1 MGFEVIVVGAG
12 PTGLMLAAE
21 LALADVRTRVVER
34 RTEATRN
41 SRALTLHPRSVELMD
56 LRGIARRFLSEGP
69 TAPGWHFANLPT
81 PLDFSRLD
89 SRRGYTLVLPQARTE
104 AILETRAR
112 ELGVRIDRGQ
122 QVVGLE
128 QDAAGVSV
136 EVRDVA
142 GGVTE
147 DRYWSESWTNTE
159 RVLTAV
165 TDWLRKSRAVRVIEI
180 DEGWAHDRDV
190 SVLVGRWAWLDIRA
204 LVEEHSAGR
213 ALLRVNMFLRPT
225 SVGVLSAIAIATG
238 LVISVSAGFAL
249 RWPLAGIVVSVLAG

>member
-128 QDAAGVSV
+128 H
-136 EVRDVA
+136 VR
-142 GGVTE
+142 G
-147 DRYWSESWTNTE
+147 E
-159 RVLTAV
+159 RVG
-165 TDWLRKSRAVRVIEI
+165 LRVVQLGVPHARQGTSAARRRHGAAVR
-180 DEGWAHDRDV
+180 
-190 SVLVGRWAWLDIRA
+190 RWRPGPWRGARPARRA
-204 LVEEHSAGR
+204 PGPRRRPRQR
-213 ALLRVNMFLRPT
+213 A
-225 SVGVLSAIAIATG
+225 
-238 LVISVSAGFAL
+238 
-249 RWPLAGIVVSVLAG
+249 